1 MDYNNTG
8 PQPAILAGAI
18 RKSHLGHVSLPLRIL
33 ITIAV
38 FMIFTQSNCQIP
50 EGGKPLISEDYSFG
64 GNGTYSEIIVEGLP
78 FSRAV
83 RTATGSGVTNMWDA
97 QLGFEAKQGI
107 ATGDVILISFWARTL
122 ESVQET
128 GEGSITLCIEHNR
141 THSKEL
147 YRRIAIG
154 REWRQYFIPVTISSS
169 LGLSEVRYAFHLGS
183 PSQVLEFADVQF
195 INYHDKLSVDDLPA
209 TRISY
214 AGREPDAPWRDEAA
228 ERIRK
233 HRMGEIE
240 IAVTDQNGN
249 PVADAQVTIE
259 MVRHKFGFGS
269 AISGREFIGNQIY
282 REKILELFNEVVFE
296 NDLKWYV
303 FYANRPNEFI
313 TRTLDA
319 LDEKQI
325 RARGHTVI
333 WPSFR
338 YSPSYIR
345 DYADDPERLRSE
357 IEDHIRDVVSFTR
370 GRLADWDVLNEPS
383 IEREFQEILGYEV
396 MADWFRIVREQDPG
410 VKLYINDF
418 SILSGLGMNTVQQ
431 DDYYETIRFIEEN
444 GGQIDGIGMQG
455 HFGYDLT
462 SITQVYSIL
471 DRFASTGKEIKITE
485 HDIDVTDRELQADY
499 TRDFMTILFSHPS
512 VKSLLVWGFWE
523 GRHWR
528 PDAAFYDGDWNLRPH
543 GKVWKKLVFEQWWTP
558 VTTVTSDQEGV
569 ARFDGY
575 MGDYEYQIST
585 PDGDYSGSIRVDQ
598 PHSSGHHNRFN
609 ISLDKR

>member
-1 MDYNNTG
+1 MKTLKIFITLTG
-8 PQPAILAGAI
+8 L
-18 RKSHLGHVSLPLRIL
+18 
-33 ITIAV
+33 
-38 FMIFTQSNCQIP
+38 MIFVHSQSQIP
-50 EGGKPLISEDYSFG
+50 EGGISLISEKYSFG
-64 GNGTYSEIIVEGLP
+64 GSGTSSEIAVEGLP

-83 RTATGSGVTNMWDA
+83 RVTTGSGVTNMWDA
-97 QLGFEAKQGI
+97 QLAFEAKQGI
-107 ATGDVILISFWARTL
+107 TKGDVILISFWARTL

-154 REWRQYFIPVTISSS
+154 RDWRQFFIPVTINSS
-169 LGLSEVRYAFHLGS
+169 LDLSDVRYAFHLGS
-183 PSQVLEFADVQF
+183 PKQVLEFADVQF
-195 INYHDKLSVDDLPA
+195 INYHNKLSVNDLPE
-209 TRISY
+209 TRITY

-240 IAVTDQNGN
+240 IAVTDQNGK
-249 PVADAQVTIE
+249 PVADASVTIE

-269 AISGREFIGNQIY
+269 AISGREFESNQIY

-296 NDLKWYV
+296 NDLKWYA
-303 FYANRPNEFI
+303 FASNRPNEFI

-319 LDEKQI
+319 LDERHI
-325 RARGHTVI
+325 RARGHTVV

-338 YSPSYIR
+338 YSPPYLR
-345 DYADDPERLRSE
+345 DFADEPEKLRSE

-396 MADWFRIVREQDPG
+396 MADWFRMVREHDPG

-418 SILSGLGMNTVQQ
+418 SILSGLGMNTVHQ
-431 DDYYETIRFIEEN
+431 DNYYETIRFIEEN

-471 DRFASTGKEIKITE
+471 ERFASTGKEIKVTE
-485 HDIDVTDRELQADY
+485 HDIDVMDRELQADY

-512 VKSLLVWGFWE
+512 VKALLVWGFWE

-528 PDAAFYDGDWNLRPH
+528 PDAAFFDKDWNIRPH
-543 GKVWKKLVFEQWWTP
+543 GEVWKELVFEQWWTP
-558 VTTVTSDQEGV
+558 ETTLITDQNGI
-569 ARFDGY
+569 ARFEGY
-575 MGDYEYQIST
+575 LGDYKYHIMSREGERI
-585 PDGDYSGSIRVDQ
+585 GFIRVEH
-598 PHSSGHHNRFN
+598 PNSSGYHNKFRM
-609 ISLDKR
+609 DQ